1 MKTEI
6 FEIFS
11 KFWNLMKILKSYEK
25 FEFVWNFWNF
35 KIYWNTG
42 IWNFWILEILK
53 FKKKWYEDF
62 DWIFF
67 LKNVLADW
75 MKTNGKHLGLKIVHI
90 WKTKVKVSQY
100 EINQAKS
107 ESIWL
112 FGAGY
117 QD

>member
-1 MKTEI
+1 
-6 FEIFS
+6 
-11 KFWNLMKILKSYEK
+11 MKILNV
-25 FEFVWNFWNF
+25 F
-35 KIYWNTG
+35 
-42 IWNFWILEILK
+42 EILK
-53 FKKKWYEDF
+53 LFEILKKMLRRFWLDN
-62 DWIFF
+62 F

-75 MKTNGKHLGLKIVHI
+75 MKTNGKHGGLKIVHI